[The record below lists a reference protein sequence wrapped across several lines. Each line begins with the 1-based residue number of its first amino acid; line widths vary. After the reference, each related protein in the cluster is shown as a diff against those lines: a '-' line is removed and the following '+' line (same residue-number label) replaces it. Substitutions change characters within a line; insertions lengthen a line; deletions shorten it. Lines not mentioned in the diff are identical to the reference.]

1 MLWRRSTT
9 RFEVLMQFIELLA
22 LEAEIGVLPAA
33 RAEELIRFSA
43 DELVKVAPRWKKDIA
58 LMADLT
64 IENLPR

>member
-1 MLWRRSTT
+1 
-9 RFEVLMQFIELLA
+9 MQFIELLA